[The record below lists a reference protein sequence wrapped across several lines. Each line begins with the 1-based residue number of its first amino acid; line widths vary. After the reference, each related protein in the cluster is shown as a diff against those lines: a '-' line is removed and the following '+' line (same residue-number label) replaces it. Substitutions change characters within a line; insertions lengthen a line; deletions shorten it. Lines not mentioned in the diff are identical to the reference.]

1 MMAIMTLSRGPTR
14 LFSRNQAAP
23 VEGIMKKILVAVSA
37 VALSG
42 FATGAHAVVN
52 LTAETASP
60 TSAPGVSVVAFA
72 EAAAKHNVADM
83 QVTTGQTLTNSVQNV
98 AEGKSDIAAAPFV
111 LPFLMSRA
119 VGPYAKLGK
128 EKGAELTS
136 KLAVLYTYRIAC
148 QGLYAYD
155 SSSFPGYDGIKDATI
170 YNGPPRGAALTN
182 ARDLVRLVTGL
193 EEKKD
198 YTGVQVNWGQAVK
211 TIQDG
216 SADAFVLPMSFPDG
230 RMTAALSSGDM
241 TIWSMP
247 IAAFDGEQFGKFT
260 KRPGTVAV
268 TLPINEMGWKSG
280 VSVVSEDDNFR
291 CPGTVGGEIVNTSM
305 SFDTAK
311 GLTKAFLD
319 SLDDIKA
326 KAPFMANSW
335 HGETDIA
342 LTDMCGLNP
351 LKYHPG
357 AVAAW
362 EDAGYTIPDCAK

>member
-1 MMAIMTLSRGPTR
+1 
-14 LFSRNQAAP
+14 
-23 VEGIMKKILVAVSA
+23 MKKILVT
-37 VALSG
+37 LSTLTLFG
-42 FATGAHAVVN
+42 ISTSSYAMVN

-60 TSAPGVSVVAFA
+60 TSAPGVSVIAFA
-72 EAAAKHNVADM
+72 EAAAKHKVADM

-111 LPFLMSRA
+111 LPFLMSRG

-128 EKGAELTS
+128 DAGAALTS

-155 SSSFPGYDGIKDATI
+155 SSNFPGYDGIKDATI
-170 YNGPPRGAALTN
+170 FNGPPRGAALTN

-216 SADAFVLPMSFPDG
+216 SADANVLPMSFPDA
-230 RMTAALSSGDM
+230 RMTAAMSSGDM

-268 TLPINEMGWKSG
+268 SLPISEMGWKSG
-280 VSVVSEDDNFR
+280 VTVVSEDDTFR

-311 GLTKAFLD
+311 ALTKAFLD
-319 SLDDIKA
+319 SLSDIKA

-335 HGETDIA
+335 HGETDVA
-342 LTDMCGLNP
+342 KTDMCGLNP
-351 LKYHPG
+351 MKYHPG
-357 AVAAW
+357 AVSAW
-362 EDAGYTIPDCAK
+362 EDAGYKIPDCAK